1 MRKKESI
8 ENAAK
13 PSWGLFQWNF
23 WKAPFKWL
31 KDARIYRQRI
41 RYMKKNG
48 YSPQAEWETFLWFI
62 DVMRKILTFY
72 RHNRNGTGYWLD
84 EPYDPTEEQNERNEN
99 FYNSELDKML
109 ELLDKMDER
118 KRETTIKTDDMQ
130 VACDEFFKMF
140 AKYFYGFWD

>member
-1 MRKKESI
+1 
-8 ENAAK
+8 
-13 PSWGLFQWNF
+13 
-23 WKAPFKWL
+23 
-31 KDARIYRQRI
+31 
-41 RYMKKNG
+41 MKRNG

-62 DVMRKILTFY
+62 DVMRNILMFHRY
-72 RHNRNGTGYWLD
+72 DRVGTGYWLD
-84 EPYDPTEEQNERNEN
+84 EPYNPTEEQSERNEN

-118 KRETTIKTDDMQ
+118 KRELTGITKTKEENDEMQ